1 MQDLTNNPAYSKYHP
16 RWHRSRMPIFWWVHK
31 WPHVKFIL
39 RELTSVFVAFYAL
52 VLLLQIRALSKGPE
66 AYSAFL
72 EKLNS
77 PTSIFLH
84 AFAFLFVIFHSV
96 TWFNLAPKAMVVSI
110 GKKRIPGAMIVALN
124 YIGWGLF
131 SAVIAYILLRA

>member
-1 MQDLTNNPAYSKYHP
+1 M
-16 RWHRSRMPIFWWVHK
+16 
-31 WPHVKFIL
+31 
-39 RELTSVFVAFYAL
+39 FVASYAV

-66 AYSAFL
+66 AYRAFL

-96 TWFNLAPKAMVVSI
+96 TWFNLAPKAMAVNV
-110 GKKRIPGAMIVALN
+110 GKKRIPGAMIVTLN

-131 SAVIAYILLRA
+131 SAVIVYILLRK